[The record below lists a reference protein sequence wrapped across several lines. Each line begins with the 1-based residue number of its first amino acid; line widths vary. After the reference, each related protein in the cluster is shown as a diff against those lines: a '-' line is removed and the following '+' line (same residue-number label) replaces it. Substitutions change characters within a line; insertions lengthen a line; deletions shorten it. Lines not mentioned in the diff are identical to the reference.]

1 MYRKVIFMKNLYEK
15 GLSFRSYIFNLD
27 EESKHNIM
35 KYYIPININNETKEK
50 IKSIDKK
57 IKILGV
63 VDPTCPDC
71 HVNLPLLEK
80 IISTNNNIELRLA
93 IRKMVNNEMKDY
105 EEEGVVKVPTFVF
118 MDEDYNI
125 IGTFIEKPE
134 IVKKSDTDTLEG
146 SQINMKYRAGKLV
159 DETVKEFLTIL
170 A

>member
-1 MYRKVIFMKNLYEK
+1 MKNLYEK

-50 IKSIDKK
+50 IKSIDEK

>member
-1 MYRKVIFMKNLYEK
+1 MKNLYEK

-50 IKSIDKK
+50 IKSIDEK

-80 IISTNNNIELRLA
+80 IISTNNNIELRLV

>member
-1 MYRKVIFMKNLYEK
+1 MKNLYEK

-50 IKSIDKK
+50 IKSIDEK

-71 HVNLPLLEK
+71 HVKLPLLEK
-80 IISTNNNIELRLA
+80 IISTNNNIELRLV